1 MLKQLKRKGILAL
14 ACVISIFSMSVC
26 AFAKPDWPLDTGCQS
41 EAGIVMDLDSGAVL
55 FAQNIHVQE
64 YPASITKLL
73 TALVVVENASMD
85 EQGTLSQDAVY
96 NVESGSGNKLQL
108 EEGDVLSVKDCL
120 YVMLIQSSN
129 QAANA
134 LAEHVGG
141 SREAFA
147 DMMNE
152 KAASLGCRES
162 HFVNPSGLNDPEQ
175 LTSAYDMAQIGA
187 AVFGNPTLLEI
198 CSTTS
203 ATLPPTINNP
213 NGRTYSM
220 EHKLVVTGDSSD
232 ENYYPSAVAGKTGYT
247 SLAGQT
253 LVTYAEQDG
262 RRQVAVTLKSTQRT
276 HYSDTKT
283 ILDFGFA
290 RFKNVSVAE
299 NETDYVTG
307 EEPVTIGDETYS
319 PSDLYLDEKAV
330 VTLPNDAQFSDADKY
345 LQTEIPASHPEGAVG
360 RIIYTYN
367 DRQIGVAWVYSTKAA
382 SAPVSAEDGTDNETA
397 GSENTT
403 DAAKTGTSSTAD
415 KEKKPLKLTKA
426 TYIAAGAG
434 VVVLLIAAAVI
445 WFMIQRKQEEERMR
459 VLREKRR
466 KRLADMGCSE
476 EEFERLVN
484 ERKNAL
490 RERTMPEPDD
500 DDGSGDE
507 VSDHSEDLPEEY
519 PDDEYD
525 SWEDEHEDD
534 LDDPEEDTDDRE
546 KERKDHYRDADDEDI
561 MLQKELAEEVR
572 SSMLGRKKKT
582 TKKDTDD
589 DIEFIDL

>member
-85 EQGTLSQDAVY
+85 EQVTFSHDAVY

-120 YVMLIQSSN
+120 YVMLLQSSN

-330 VTLPNDAQFSDADKY
+330 VTLPNDAKFSDADKY
-345 LQTEIPASHPEGAVG
+345 LQTEIPASHPEGAVA

-490 RERTMPEPDD
+490 RERTMSEPDDD

-534 LDDPEEDTDDRE
+534 LDDPDE
-546 KERKDHYRDADDEDI
+546 KEDVPGED
-561 MLQKELAEEVR
+561 R
-572 SSMLGRKKKT
+572 
-582 TKKDTDD
+582 
-589 DIEFIDL
+589 

>member
-85 EQGTLSQDAVY
+85 EQVTFSHDAVY

-120 YVMLIQSSN
+120 YVMLLQSSN

-534 LDDPEEDTDDRE
+534 LDDPDE
-546 KERKDHYRDADDEDI
+546 KEDVPGEDI
-561 MLQKELAEEVR
+561 
-572 SSMLGRKKKT
+572 
-582 TKKDTDD
+582 
-589 DIEFIDL
+589 

>member
-1 MLKQLKRKGILAL
+1 
-14 ACVISIFSMSVC
+14 
-26 AFAKPDWPLDTGCQS
+26 
-41 EAGIVMDLDSGAVL
+41 
-55 FAQNIHVQE
+55 
-64 YPASITKLL
+64 
-73 TALVVVENASMD
+73 MD
-85 EQGTLSQDAVY
+85 EKVTFSHDAVY

-120 YVMLIQSSN
+120 YVMLLQSSN

-141 SREAFA
+141 SRETFA

-500 DDGSGDE
+500 DGSGDE

-534 LDDPEEDTDDRE
+534 LDDPDE
-546 KERKDHYRDADDEDI
+546 KEDVPGED
-561 MLQKELAEEVR
+561 R
-572 SSMLGRKKKT
+572 
-582 TKKDTDD
+582 
-589 DIEFIDL
+589 

>member
-85 EQGTLSQDAVY
+85 EQVTFSHDAVY

-120 YVMLIQSSN
+120 YVMLLQSSN

-141 SREAFA
+141 SRETFA

-403 DAAKTGTSSTAD
+403 DAAKTETSSTAD

-500 DDGSGDE
+500 DGSGDE

-534 LDDPEEDTDDRE
+534 LDDPDE
-546 KERKDHYRDADDEDI
+546 KEDVPGED
-561 MLQKELAEEVR
+561 R
-572 SSMLGRKKKT
+572 
-582 TKKDTDD
+582 
-589 DIEFIDL
+589 

>member
-85 EQGTLSQDAVY
+85 EQVTFSHDAVY

-120 YVMLIQSSN
+120 YVMLLQSSN

-330 VTLPNDAQFSDADKY
+330 ITLPNDAQFSDADKY

-534 LDDPEEDTDDRE
+534 LDDPDE
-546 KERKDHYRDADDEDI
+546 KEDVPGED
-561 MLQKELAEEVR
+561 R
-572 SSMLGRKKKT
+572 
-582 TKKDTDD
+582 
-589 DIEFIDL
+589 

>member
-1 MLKQLKRKGILAL
+1 MMLKQLKRMGLLVLTCAVSL
-14 ACVISIFSMSVC
+14 FTISLC

-41 EAGIVMDLDSGAVL
+41 EAGIVMDMDSGAVL

-85 EQGTLSQDAVY
+85 EQVTFSHDAVY
-96 NVESGSGNKLQL
+96 NVEDGSGNKLQL

-120 YVMLIQSSN
+120 YVMLLQSSN

-134 LAEHVGG
+134 LAEHVAG

-187 AVFGNPTLLEI
+187 AVFSNPTLLEI
-198 CSTTS
+198 CSATS
-203 ATLPPTINNP
+203 AQLPPTINNP

-220 EHKLVVTGDSSD
+220 EHKLVVTDNTDD

-299 NETDYVTG
+299 NETAYVTG
-307 EEPVTIGDETYS
+307 DDPVTIGDTAYK

-330 VTLPNDAQFSDADKY
+330 ITLPNDAQFSDADQY
-345 LQTEIPASHPEGAVG
+345 LQTEIPATHPEGAVG

-367 DRQIGVAWVYSTKAA
+367 DRQIGVAWLYSTKA
-382 SAPVSAEDGTDNETA
+382 VSTAAESNESSESTETETA
-397 GSENTT
+397 AQTSTENGNSDNSTPS
-403 DAAKTGTSSTAD
+403 DAEKD
-415 KEKKPLKLTKA
+415 KKSLNLT
-426 TYIAAGAG
+426 AGAWG
-434 VVVLLIAAAVI
+434 AVGIGAAVLLVVLIASWI
-445 WFMIQRKQEEERMR
+445 MIQRKKEEERMR
-459 VLREKRR
+459 ILREKRR
-466 KRLADMGCSE
+466 KRLADIGCSE

-484 ERKNAL
+484 ERKSAL
-490 RERTMPEPDD
+490 RERPLPEPD
-500 DDGSGDE
+500 
-507 VSDHSEDLPEEY
+507 EEEIEEAEEEAIEPY
-519 PDDEYD
+519 LEE
-525 SWEDEHEDD
+525 EDEPEDTFD
-534 LDDPEEDTDDRE
+534 AEDEPSAEEPLEEDNE
-546 KERKDHYRDADDEDI
+546 PLED
-561 MLQKELAEEVR
+561 K
-572 SSMLGRKKKT
+572 
-582 TKKDTDD
+582 
-589 DIEFIDL
+589 

>member
-85 EQGTLSQDAVY
+85 EQVTFSHDAVY

-120 YVMLIQSSN
+120 YVMLLQSSN

-162 HFVNPSGLNDPEQ
+162 HFVNPSGLNDLEQ

-534 LDDPEEDTDDRE
+534 LDDPDE
-546 KERKDHYRDADDEDI
+546 KEDVPGED
-561 MLQKELAEEVR
+561 R
-572 SSMLGRKKKT
+572 
-582 TKKDTDD
+582 
-589 DIEFIDL
+589 

>member
-85 EQGTLSQDAVY
+85 EQVTFSHDAVY

-120 YVMLIQSSN
+120 YVMLLQSSN

-299 NETDYVTG
+299 NEIDYVTG

-345 LQTEIPASHPEGAVG
+345 LQTEIPASHPEGAVA

-534 LDDPEEDTDDRE
+534 LDDPDE
-546 KERKDHYRDADDEDI
+546 KEDVPGED
-561 MLQKELAEEVR
+561 R
-572 SSMLGRKKKT
+572 
-582 TKKDTDD
+582 
-589 DIEFIDL
+589 

>member
-85 EQGTLSQDAVY
+85 EQVTFSHDAVY

-120 YVMLIQSSN
+120 YVMLLQSSN

-525 SWEDEHEDD
+525 SCEDEHEDD
-534 LDDPEEDTDDRE
+534 LDDPDE
-546 KERKDHYRDADDEDI
+546 KEDVPGED
-561 MLQKELAEEVR
+561 R
-572 SSMLGRKKKT
+572 
-582 TKKDTDD
+582 
-589 DIEFIDL
+589 

>member
-73 TALVVVENASMD
+73 TALVVVENTSMD
-85 EQGTLSQDAVY
+85 EQVTFSHDAVY

-120 YVMLIQSSN
+120 YVMLLQSSN

-345 LQTEIPASHPEGAVG
+345 LQTEIPASHPEGAVA

-500 DDGSGDE
+500 DGSGDE

-534 LDDPEEDTDDRE
+534 LDDPDE
-546 KERKDHYRDADDEDI
+546 KEDVPGED
-561 MLQKELAEEVR
+561 R
-572 SSMLGRKKKT
+572 
-582 TKKDTDD
+582 
-589 DIEFIDL
+589 

>member
-85 EQGTLSQDAVY
+85 EQVTFSHDAVY

-120 YVMLIQSSN
+120 YVMLLQSSN

-141 SREAFA
+141 SRETFA

-232 ENYYPSAVAGKTGYT
+232 ENYYPSAVVGKTGYT

-500 DDGSGDE
+500 DGSGDE

-534 LDDPEEDTDDRE
+534 LDDPDE
-546 KERKDHYRDADDEDI
+546 KEDVPGED
-561 MLQKELAEEVR
+561 R
-572 SSMLGRKKKT
+572 
-582 TKKDTDD
+582 
-589 DIEFIDL
+589 

>member
-85 EQGTLSQDAVY
+85 EQVTFSHDAVY

-120 YVMLIQSSN
+120 YVMLLQSSN

-175 LTSAYDMAQIGA
+175 LTSAYDMARIGA

-345 LQTEIPASHPEGAVG
+345 LQTEIPASHPEGAVA

-500 DDGSGDE
+500 DGSGDE

-534 LDDPEEDTDDRE
+534 LDDPDE
-546 KERKDHYRDADDEDI
+546 KEDVPGED
-561 MLQKELAEEVR
+561 R
-572 SSMLGRKKKT
+572 
-582 TKKDTDD
+582 
-589 DIEFIDL
+589 

>member
-85 EQGTLSQDAVY
+85 EQVTFSHDAVY

-120 YVMLIQSSN
+120 YVMLLQSSN

-152 KAASLGCRES
+152 KAASLGCREG

-187 AVFGNPTLLEI
+187 AVFGNPALLEI

-307 EEPVTIGDETYS
+307 EEAVTIGDETYS

-445 WFMIQRKQEEERMR
+445 WFTIQRKQEEERMR

-490 RERTMPEPDD
+490 RERTMPEPDEEEPEN
-500 DDGSGDE
+500 DGSGDE

-534 LDDPEEDTDDRE
+534 LDDPDE
-546 KERKDHYRDADDEDI
+546 KEDVPGED
-561 MLQKELAEEVR
+561 R
-572 SSMLGRKKKT
+572 
-582 TKKDTDD
+582 
-589 DIEFIDL
+589 

>member
-85 EQGTLSQDAVY
+85 EQVTFSHDAVY

-120 YVMLIQSSN
+120 YVMLLQSSN

-330 VTLPNDAQFSDADKY
+330 VTLPNDAKFSDADKY

-500 DDGSGDE
+500 DGSGDE

-534 LDDPEEDTDDRE
+534 LDDPDE
-546 KERKDHYRDADDEDI
+546 KEDVPGED
-561 MLQKELAEEVR
+561 R
-572 SSMLGRKKKT
+572 
-582 TKKDTDD
+582 
-589 DIEFIDL
+589 

>member
-85 EQGTLSQDAVY
+85 AQVTFSHDAVY

-120 YVMLIQSSN
+120 YVMLLQSSN

-330 VTLPNDAQFSDADKY
+330 VTLPNDAKFSDADKY
-345 LQTEIPASHPEGAVG
+345 LQTEIPASHPEGAVA

-490 RERTMPEPDD
+490 RERTMSEPDD

-534 LDDPEEDTDDRE
+534 LDDPDE
-546 KERKDHYRDADDEDI
+546 KEDVPGED
-561 MLQKELAEEVR
+561 R
-572 SSMLGRKKKT
+572 
-582 TKKDTDD
+582 
-589 DIEFIDL
+589 

>member
-85 EQGTLSQDAVY
+85 EQVTFSHDAVY

-120 YVMLIQSSN
+120 YVMLLQSSN

-345 LQTEIPASHPEGAVG
+345 LQTEIPASHPEGAVA

-534 LDDPEEDTDDRE
+534 LDDPDE
-546 KERKDHYRDADDEDI
+546 KEDVSGED
-561 MLQKELAEEVR
+561 R
-572 SSMLGRKKKT
+572 
-582 TKKDTDD
+582 
-589 DIEFIDL
+589 

>member
-85 EQGTLSQDAVY
+85 EQVTFSHDAVY

-120 YVMLIQSSN
+120 YVMLLQSSN

-220 EHKLVVTGDSSD
+220 EHKLVVTVDSSD

-345 LQTEIPASHPEGAVG
+345 LQTEIPASHPEGAVA

-534 LDDPEEDTDDRE
+534 LDDPDE
-546 KERKDHYRDADDEDI
+546 KEDVPGED
-561 MLQKELAEEVR
+561 R
-572 SSMLGRKKKT
+572 
-582 TKKDTDD
+582 
-589 DIEFIDL
+589 

>member
-85 EQGTLSQDAVY
+85 EQVTFSHDAVY

-120 YVMLIQSSN
+120 YVMLLQSSN

-345 LQTEIPASHPEGAVG
+345 LQTEIPASHPEGAVA

-415 KEKKPLKLTKA
+415 KEKKPRKLTTA

-534 LDDPEEDTDDRE
+534 LDDPDE
-546 KERKDHYRDADDEDI
+546 KEDVPGED
-561 MLQKELAEEVR
+561 R
-572 SSMLGRKKKT
+572 
-582 TKKDTDD
+582 
-589 DIEFIDL
+589 

>member
-73 TALVVVENASMD
+73 TALVVVENTSMD
-85 EQGTLSQDAVY
+85 EQVTFSHDAVY

-120 YVMLIQSSN
+120 YVMLLQSSN

-299 NETDYVTG
+299 TETDYVTG

-345 LQTEIPASHPEGAVG
+345 LQTEIPASHPEGAVA

-382 SAPVSAEDGTDNETA
+382 SAPVSAEDGPDNETA

-490 RERTMPEPDD
+490 RERTMSEPDEN
-500 DDGSGDE
+500 DGSGDE

-534 LDDPEEDTDDRE
+534 LDDPDE
-546 KERKDHYRDADDEDI
+546 KEDVPGED
-561 MLQKELAEEVR
+561 R
-572 SSMLGRKKKT
+572 
-582 TKKDTDD
+582 
-589 DIEFIDL
+589 

>member
-1 MLKQLKRKGILAL
+1 
-14 ACVISIFSMSVC
+14 
-26 AFAKPDWPLDTGCQS
+26 
-41 EAGIVMDLDSGAVL
+41 
-55 FAQNIHVQE
+55 
-64 YPASITKLL
+64 
-73 TALVVVENASMD
+73 
-85 EQGTLSQDAVY
+85 
-96 NVESGSGNKLQL
+96 
-108 EEGDVLSVKDCL
+108 
-120 YVMLIQSSN
+120 
-129 QAANA
+129 
-134 LAEHVGG
+134 
-141 SREAFA
+141 
-147 DMMNE
+147 MMNE

-345 LQTEIPASHPEGAVG
+345 LQTEIPASHPEGAVA

-534 LDDPEEDTDDRE
+534 LDDPDE
-546 KERKDHYRDADDEDI
+546 KEDVPGED
-561 MLQKELAEEVR
+561 R
-572 SSMLGRKKKT
+572 
-582 TKKDTDD
+582 
-589 DIEFIDL
+589 

>member
-85 EQGTLSQDAVY
+85 EQVTFSHDAVY

-120 YVMLIQSSN
+120 YVMLLQSSN

-415 KEKKPLKLTKA
+415 KEKKLLKLTKA

-534 LDDPEEDTDDRE
+534 LDDPDE
-546 KERKDHYRDADDEDI
+546 KEDVPGED
-561 MLQKELAEEVR
+561 R
-572 SSMLGRKKKT
+572 
-582 TKKDTDD
+582 
-589 DIEFIDL
+589 

>member
-85 EQGTLSQDAVY
+85 EQVTFSHDAVY

-120 YVMLIQSSN
+120 YVMLLQSSN

-247 SLAGQT
+247 SLAGQP

-330 VTLPNDAQFSDADKY
+330 VTLPNDAKFSDADKY
-345 LQTEIPASHPEGAVG
+345 LQTEIPASHPEGAVA

-534 LDDPEEDTDDRE
+534 LDDPDE
-546 KERKDHYRDADDEDI
+546 KEDVPGED
-561 MLQKELAEEVR
+561 R
-572 SSMLGRKKKT
+572 
-582 TKKDTDD
+582 
-589 DIEFIDL
+589 

>member
-14 ACVISIFSMSVC
+14 ACVISIFSVSVC

-85 EQGTLSQDAVY
+85 EQVTFSHDAVY

-120 YVMLIQSSN
+120 YVMLLQSSN

-345 LQTEIPASHPEGAVG
+345 LQTEIPASHPEGAVA

-490 RERTMPEPDD
+490 RERTMSEPDEN
-500 DDGSGDE
+500 DGSGDE

-534 LDDPEEDTDDRE
+534 LDDPDE
-546 KERKDHYRDADDEDI
+546 KEDVPGED
-561 MLQKELAEEVR
+561 R
-572 SSMLGRKKKT
+572 
-582 TKKDTDD
+582 
-589 DIEFIDL
+589 

>member
-85 EQGTLSQDAVY
+85 EQVTFSHDAVY

-120 YVMLIQSSN
+120 YVMLLQSSN

-162 HFVNPSGLNDPEQ
+162 HFVTPSGLNDPEQ

-330 VTLPNDAQFSDADKY
+330 VTLPNDAKFSDADKY
-345 LQTEIPASHPEGAVG
+345 LQTEIPASHPEGAVA

-490 RERTMPEPDD
+490 RERTMSEPDD

-534 LDDPEEDTDDRE
+534 LDDPDE
-546 KERKDHYRDADDEDI
+546 KEDVPGED
-561 MLQKELAEEVR
+561 R
-572 SSMLGRKKKT
+572 
-582 TKKDTDD
+582 
-589 DIEFIDL
+589 

>member
-85 EQGTLSQDAVY
+85 EQVTFSHDSVY

-120 YVMLIQSSN
+120 YVMLLQSSN

-534 LDDPEEDTDDRE
+534 LDDPDE
-546 KERKDHYRDADDEDI
+546 KEDVPGED
-561 MLQKELAEEVR
+561 R
-572 SSMLGRKKKT
+572 
-582 TKKDTDD
+582 
-589 DIEFIDL
+589 

>member
-85 EQGTLSQDAVY
+85 EQVTFSHDAVY

-120 YVMLIQSSN
+120 YVMLLQSSN

-330 VTLPNDAQFSDADKY
+330 VTLPNDAKFSDADKY
-345 LQTEIPASHPEGAVG
+345 LQTEIPASHPEGAVA

-434 VVVLLIAAAVI
+434 VVVLLIAAAVV
-445 WFMIQRKQEEERMR
+445 WFMIQRKQEEEQMR

-534 LDDPEEDTDDRE
+534 LDDPDE
-546 KERKDHYRDADDEDI
+546 KEDVPGED
-561 MLQKELAEEVR
+561 R
-572 SSMLGRKKKT
+572 
-582 TKKDTDD
+582 
-589 DIEFIDL
+589 

>member
-26 AFAKPDWPLDTGCQS
+26 TFAKPDWPLDTGCQS

-85 EQGTLSQDAVY
+85 EQVTFSHDAVY

-120 YVMLIQSSN
+120 YVMLLQSSN

-345 LQTEIPASHPEGAVG
+345 LQTEIPASHPEGAVA

-534 LDDPEEDTDDRE
+534 LDDPDE
-546 KERKDHYRDADDEDI
+546 KEDVPGED
-561 MLQKELAEEVR
+561 R
-572 SSMLGRKKKT
+572 
-582 TKKDTDD
+582 
-589 DIEFIDL
+589 

>member
-85 EQGTLSQDAVY
+85 EQVTFSHDAVY

-120 YVMLIQSSN
+120 YVMLLQSSN

-141 SREAFA
+141 SRETFA

-345 LQTEIPASHPEGAVG
+345 LQTEIPASHPEGAVA

-490 RERTMPEPDD
+490 RERTMSEPDEN
-500 DDGSGDE
+500 DGSGDE

-534 LDDPEEDTDDRE
+534 LDDPDE
-546 KERKDHYRDADDEDI
+546 KEDVPGED
-561 MLQKELAEEVR
+561 R
-572 SSMLGRKKKT
+572 
-582 TKKDTDD
+582 
-589 DIEFIDL
+589 

>member
-1 MLKQLKRKGILAL
+1 MLKQLKRKGILAF

-85 EQGTLSQDAVY
+85 EQVTFSHDAVY

-120 YVMLIQSSN
+120 YVMLLQSSN

-345 LQTEIPASHPEGAVG
+345 LQTEIPASHPEGAVA

-534 LDDPEEDTDDRE
+534 LDDPDE
-546 KERKDHYRDADDEDI
+546 KEDVPGED
-561 MLQKELAEEVR
+561 R
-572 SSMLGRKKKT
+572 
-582 TKKDTDD
+582 
-589 DIEFIDL
+589 

>member
-85 EQGTLSQDAVY
+85 EQVTFSHDAVY

-120 YVMLIQSSN
+120 YVMLLQSSN

-299 NETDYVTG
+299 NETNYVTG

-345 LQTEIPASHPEGAVG
+345 LQTEIPASHPEGAVA

-534 LDDPEEDTDDRE
+534 LDDPDE
-546 KERKDHYRDADDEDI
+546 KEDVPGED
-561 MLQKELAEEVR
+561 R
-572 SSMLGRKKKT
+572 
-582 TKKDTDD
+582 
-589 DIEFIDL
+589 

>member
-85 EQGTLSQDAVY
+85 EQVTFSHDAVY

-120 YVMLIQSSN
+120 YVMLLQSSN

-345 LQTEIPASHPEGAVG
+345 LQTEIPASHPEGAVA

-434 VVVLLIAAAVI
+434 VVVLLIAATVI

-534 LDDPEEDTDDRE
+534 LDDPDE
-546 KERKDHYRDADDEDI
+546 KEDVPGED
-561 MLQKELAEEVR
+561 R
-572 SSMLGRKKKT
+572 
-582 TKKDTDD
+582 
-589 DIEFIDL
+589 

>member
-85 EQGTLSQDAVY
+85 EQVTFSHDAVY

-120 YVMLIQSSN
+120 YVMLLQSSN

-299 NETDYVTG
+299 NETNYVTG

-345 LQTEIPASHPEGAVG
+345 LQTEIPASHPEGAVA

-490 RERTMPEPDD
+490 RERTMSEPDD

-534 LDDPEEDTDDRE
+534 LDDPDE
-546 KERKDHYRDADDEDI
+546 KEDVPGED
-561 MLQKELAEEVR
+561 R
-572 SSMLGRKKKT
+572 
-582 TKKDTDD
+582 
-589 DIEFIDL
+589 

>member
-85 EQGTLSQDAVY
+85 EQVTFSHDAVY

-120 YVMLIQSSN
+120 YVMLLQSSN

-187 AVFGNPTLLEI
+187 AVGNPTLLEI

-534 LDDPEEDTDDRE
+534 LDDPDE
-546 KERKDHYRDADDEDI
+546 KEDVPGED
-561 MLQKELAEEVR
+561 R
-572 SSMLGRKKKT
+572 
-582 TKKDTDD
+582 
-589 DIEFIDL
+589 

>member
-85 EQGTLSQDAVY
+85 EQVTFSHDAVY

-120 YVMLIQSSN
+120 YVMLLQSSN

-232 ENYYPSAVAGKTGYT
+232 ENYYPSAVAGKTGST
-247 SLAGQT
+247 PLAGQT
-253 LVTYAEQDG
+253 LVNYAEQDG

-490 RERTMPEPDD
+490 RERTMSEPDD

-534 LDDPEEDTDDRE
+534 LDDPDE
-546 KERKDHYRDADDEDI
+546 KEDVPGED
-561 MLQKELAEEVR
+561 R
-572 SSMLGRKKKT
+572 
-582 TKKDTDD
+582 
-589 DIEFIDL
+589 

>member
-85 EQGTLSQDAVY
+85 EQVTFSHDAVY

-120 YVMLIQSSN
+120 YVMLLQSSN

-360 RIIYTYN
+360 CIIYTYN

-534 LDDPEEDTDDRE
+534 LDDPDE
-546 KERKDHYRDADDEDI
+546 KEDVPGED
-561 MLQKELAEEVR
+561 R
-572 SSMLGRKKKT
+572 
-582 TKKDTDD
+582 
-589 DIEFIDL
+589 

>member
-85 EQGTLSQDAVY
+85 EQVTFSHDAVY

-120 YVMLIQSSN
+120 YVMLLQSSN

-162 HFVNPSGLNDPEQ
+162 HFVNSSGLNDPEQ

-345 LQTEIPASHPEGAVG
+345 LQTEIPASHPEGAVA

-500 DDGSGDE
+500 DGSGDE

-534 LDDPEEDTDDRE
+534 LDDPDE
-546 KERKDHYRDADDEDI
+546 KEDVPGED
-561 MLQKELAEEVR
+561 R
-572 SSMLGRKKKT
+572 
-582 TKKDTDD
+582 
-589 DIEFIDL
+589 